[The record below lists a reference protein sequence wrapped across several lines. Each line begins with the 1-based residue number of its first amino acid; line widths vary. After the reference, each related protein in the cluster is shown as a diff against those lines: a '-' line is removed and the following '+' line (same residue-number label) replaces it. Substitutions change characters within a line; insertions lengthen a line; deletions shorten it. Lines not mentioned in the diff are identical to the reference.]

1 MIRPIVAVIAV
12 WVSAM
17 GPQGDGAAEASVAA
31 ALRTVQDPSAALPD
45 REGAVKAL
53 ARTRA
58 GGLALLRLEE
68 EGRLPEELRA
78 TARFAL
84 AACPDAEV
92 RAAADRRLPV
102 PKTKEGTPL
111 PPIAALAALKG
122 DAASGAR
129 VYRRAEGPN
138 CIACHP
144 IGDEGRMV
152 GPPLTTVGNKLSR
165 EQMFEAILTPSAA
178 ILMGYENW
186 AVRTTGGDIK
196 TGIKVEE
203 TDDHITLKDAQG
215 EFIDIPLDRI
225 ADRKMLRLSMMPEN
239 LTQSM
244 TLQELV
250 DLVEYLTQQR

>member
-1 MIRPIVAVIAV
+1 MTRSAAAFLALLLAGARP
-12 WVSAM
+12 
-17 GPQGDGAAEASVAA
+17 QEDGADAPPPA
-31 ALRTVQDPSAALPD
+31 ALRTVQDSAAALPD
-45 REGAVKAL
+45 REAAVKEL

-84 AACPDAEV
+84 AACPDADV

-102 PKTKEGTPL
+102 PKSKEGKPL

-129 VYRRAEGPN
+129 VFRRAEGPN
-138 CIACHP
+138 CIACHQ

-152 GPPLTTVGNKLSR
+152 GPPLTTIGAKLSR
-165 EQMFEAILTPSAA
+165 EQILEAILTPSAA
-178 ILMGYENW
+178 LLMGYENW
-186 AVRTTGGDIK
+186 AVRTTDGDVK

-203 TDDHITLKDAQG
+203 TDDRITLKDAQG
-215 EFIDIPLDRI
+215 EFVDIPLDRV
-225 ADRKMLRLSMMPEN
+225 AEKKMLRLSMMPED
-239 LTQSM
+239 LTKSM
-244 TLQELV
+244 TLQELA
-250 DLVEYLTQQR
+250 DLVEYLSQQR